1 MFQLE
6 FNTEHQVFF
15 INIFYPKVVD
25 EGKFNY
31 QHMFKSSISLFAG
44 GKVLITDRLHASI
57 LAFLLHKPHVYVD
70 QSYGKIRRTRE
81 VAFGASDKCSDR
93 EEMKFDE
100 AENFEV
106 AVLIAAKMLNDEK
119 FWVD

>member
-1 MFQLE
+1 MRQFHT
-6 FNTEHQVFF
+6 NH
-15 INIFYPKVVD
+15 IFYISKVLD
-25 EGKFNY
+25 EGIFDY
-31 QHMFKSSISLFAG
+31 QPMFKSSISMFAA

-81 VAFGASDKCSDR
+81 VAFDVSEKCSDR

-100 AENFEV
+100 ADSFED
-106 AVLIAAKMLNDEK
+106 AVLIAAKMLKAEK